1 MLEDKI
7 KKYKSINKFNIDSML
22 MLKNKIKNK
31 REREREIVNGLL
43 PKLYHVPKPFN
54 DILKSNPLTLKLKLK
69 WPLKP

>member
-1 MLEDKI
+1 MDLFI
-7 KKYKSINKFNIDSML
+7 I
-22 MLKNKIKNK
+22 KIKNK
-31 REREREIVNGLL
+31 REREREREREIVNGLL

>member
-31 REREREIVNGLL
+31 RERERGQAMCASLGGPTCFGL
-43 PKLYHVPKPFN
+43 K
-54 DILKSNPLTLKLKLK
+54 KSLSM
-69 WPLKP
+69 WA